1 MLEKIK
7 NIYLKYKEVINY
19 LIFGVFTTIVSLAS
33 YYILTYSLLD
43 ANNEFELQIANVISW
58 VISVIFAYI
67 TNRKY
72 VFKSSNENIFKEITS
87 FVGSRLITLFMDML
101 IMYVGVS
108 VLGQDA
114 KIFKLISQ
122 VIVIIGNYL
131 FSKIFVFKKSIK
143 EKNI

>member
-43 ANNEFELQIANVISW
+43 ANNEVELQIANVISW
-58 VISVIFAYI
+58 IISVVFAYI

-72 VFKSSNENIFKEITS
+72 VFDSNNENIFKEITS

-101 IMYVGVS
+101 IMYIGVS
-108 VLGQDA
+108 ILGQND
-114 KIFKLISQ
+114 KIFKLTSQ

-131 FSKIFVFKKSIK
+131 FSKIFVFKKV
-143 EKNI
+143 

>member
-19 LIFGVFTTIVSLAS
+19 LIFGVLTTIVSLTS

-43 ANNEFELQIANVISW
+43 ANNEVELQIANVISW
-58 VISVIFAYI
+58 IISVVFAYI

-72 VFKSSNENIFKEITS
+72 VFDSNNENIFKEITS

-101 IMYVGVS
+101 IMYIGVS
-108 VLGQDA
+108 ILGQND
-114 KIFKLISQ
+114 KIFKLTSQ

-131 FSKIFVFKKSIK
+131 FSKIFVFKKT
-143 EKNI
+143 

>member
-19 LIFGVFTTIVSLAS
+19 LIFGVLTTIVSLTS

-43 ANNEFELQIANVISW
+43 ANNEVELQIANVISW
-58 VISVIFAYI
+58 IISVVFAYI

-72 VFKSSNENIFKEITS
+72 VFDSNNENIFKEITS

-101 IMYVGVS
+101 IMYIGVS
-108 VLGQDA
+108 ILGQND
-114 KIFKLISQ
+114 KIFKLTSQ

-131 FSKIFVFKKSIK
+131 FSKIFVFKKV
-143 EKNI
+143 